1 MVRVAKPTDP
11 KKLAELKKKIH
22 DPQYLDMAIVRI
34 ANTLTK
40 EIMSLKDGADV

>member
-1 MVRVAKPTDP
+1 MVRIAKPTDP

-22 DPQYLDMAIVRI
+22 NNQYLETAIVRI

-40 EIMSLKDGADV
+40 EIMDLKERRDG

>member
-11 KKLAELKKKIH
+11 RKLAELKMKIR
-22 DPQYLDMAIVRI
+22 DKYYLQMAISRI

-40 EIMSLKDGADV
+40 EIMNLREEP

>member
-11 KKLAELKKKIH
+11 KKLAELKIKIR
-22 DPQYLDMAIVRI
+22 DKYYLQMAIARI

-40 EIMSLKDGADV
+40 EIMNLREEA

>member
-22 DPQYLDMAIVRI
+22 DQQYLEIAIVRI

-40 EIMSLKDGADV
+40 EIMTLKESQDG

>member
-11 KKLAELKKKIH
+11 KKLAELKKKIRN
-22 DPQYLDMAIVRI
+22 QSYLDIAIARL

-40 EIMSLKDGADV
+40 EIMNMKKD

>member
-11 KKLAELKKKIH
+11 KKLAELKEKIR
-22 DPQYLDMAIVRI
+22 DKYYLEMAIVRI

-40 EIMSLKDGADV
+40 EIMNRREDS